1 MTVNAKKFTGYLLNG
16 DELSCEEYLESLA
29 VKEDILKVLQL
40 FTEAMQHVGELWE
53 NNEISVADEHL
64 ATATCDY
71 VLSYYKFRYIT
82 RKTPIKHNKKAMFL
96 CLENEQHYLGTKIIA
111 SVFESFGWNVR
122 LFGANLPLEY
132 ACSQAEEWKPDIIG
146 ISVSILYHLPKLNLF
161 IEGLSATSSAPGILV
176 GGRLSRLYDL
186 MPYCTAQTTILK
198 NIDEVSRWLE
208 EQKVEENADDKN
220 NQHTNPILSTK

>member
-1 MTVNAKKFTGYLLNG
+1 MTKDVKKFTAYLLDG

-29 VKEDILKVLQL
+29 NKEDILNVLQL

-82 RKTPIKHNKKAMFL
+82 RKIPTKHYKKAMFL

-132 ACSQAEEWKPDIIG
+132 ARSQAEEWMPDIIG
-146 ISVSILYHLPKLNLF
+146 ISVSILYHLPKLNLY

-176 GGRLSRLYDL
+176 GGRLSSLYDL
-186 MPYCTAQTTILK
+186 VPYCTEQTTILK

-220 NQHTNPILSTK
+220 NQHTNPILSTE